1 LRIEGSYTQN
11 LNLNLN
17 LNQKSTISLSKDTLD
32 NAKNLNILPSQ
43 TAVIFGNEVIAL
55 DNKNLD
61 SLKKEFKNDFVD
73 YDGIVIAKDNA
84 ENYLNNILNY
94 VNNDLNI
101 ANADKNR
108 DDLIT
113 MGESLDIRNIVDV
126 DNKSLL
132 KPREILS
139 EEEILEIEKDTAI
152 LITTADI
159 FNIHIELDKNKD
171 GKITLEEITESK
183 STTESNNTN
192 KSDNKD
198 ILEELYKKQR
208 ELFKQISQLSSV
220 ANPSDSQQS
229 QINGLNAQLQ
239 GINAQISAIL
249 KQREKM

>member
-1 LRIEGSYTQN
+1 MRIEGSYTQN

-17 LNQKSTISLSKDTLD
+17 QKSIISLSKDTLD
-32 NAKNLNILPSQ
+32 NAKNLNILPTQ

-84 ENYLNNILNY
+84 ENYLKNILNY

-108 DDLIT
+108 DGLIT
-113 MGESLDIRNIVDV
+113 MGESLDIRNIIDV

-139 EEEILEIEKDTAI
+139 EEEILEIEKDTTI

-198 ILEELYKKQR
+198 ILEELYQKQR

>member
-1 LRIEGSYTQN
+1 MKIGNSSTQN

-17 LNQKSTISLSKDTLD
+17 RKNIIALSKDTLD

-43 TAVIFGNEVIAL
+43 TAVIFGSEVIAL

-73 YDGIVIAKDNA
+73 YDGIVIAKGNA
-84 ENYLNNILNY
+84 ENYLKNILNY

-108 DDLIT
+108 DSLIT
-113 MGESLDIRNIVDV
+113 MGESLDIRNIIDV

-139 EEEILEIEKDTAI
+139 EEEISEIEKKTTI
-152 LITTADI
+152 LMTTADI

-198 ILEELYKKQR
+198 ILEKLYQEQQELLKQV
-208 ELFKQISQLSSV
+208 SQLSSV

-239 GINAQISAIL
+239 NINAQISTIL
-249 KQREKM
+249 KQREKMKM

>member
-1 LRIEGSYTQN
+1 MKIGNSSTQN
-11 LNLNLN
+11 LNLN
-17 LNQKSTISLSKDTLD
+17 QKNIIALSKDTLD

-43 TAVIFGNEVIAL
+43 TAVIFGSEVIAL

-73 YDGIVIAKDNA
+73 YDGIVIAKGNA
-84 ENYLNNILNY
+84 ENYLKNISNY

-108 DDLIT
+108 DGLIT
-113 MGESLDIRNIVDV
+113 MGESLDIRNIIDV

-132 KPREILS
+132 KLREILS
-139 EEEILEIEKDTAI
+139 EEEISEIEKDTTI
-152 LITTADI
+152 FMTTADI

-183 STTESNNTN
+183 NTTELNNTN

-198 ILEELYKKQR
+198 ILEKLYQKQR
-208 ELFKQISQLSSV
+208 ELLKQISELSSV
-220 ANPSDSQQS
+220 ANPSDNQQS

-239 GINAQISAIL
+239 NINTQILTIL
-249 KQREKM
+249 KQREKMKM